1 MATAKDFKETC
12 MGIIPGLIN
21 RLYDLKA
28 SMEQSINRSLEK
40 RAEIEKTFDDA
51 IIRNHLL
58 SLVDSAIKSNTV
70 VRDRAQDSIIK
81 ILEKQNKMVNQVE
94 LMEINRT
101 MDEIFDVVHE
111 CAKPQ

>member
-1 MATAKDFKETC
+1 MATVEDFKETC
-12 MGIIPGLIN
+12 MGIIQGLIN

-28 SMEQSINRSLEK
+28 SMEKSINHSLEK

-51 IIRNHLL
+51 TIRNHLL

-94 LMEINRT
+94 LMEVNRT